1 MRCRRES
8 KECFFSSTRAK
19 RRSEDGQGRSD
30 SIASR
35 SSRKKTPVQQQNLLQ
50 PTLYTTA
57 SANVGNRQRHDLAGH
72 IAASDELKDET
83 AAALFQTPINT
94 PEDALHL
101 LLKASDLELQNTLH
115 QANAQP
121 TRDVKSRKG
130 SDAYQYSR
138 GPPTESVVEQG
149 QSAIIDPVIAGGGL
163 NNANSTQ
170 FSTEALGIW
179 SRLRFVRA
187 GWLTAREAIGYVKQW
202 VIYH

>member
-19 RRSEDGQGRSD
+19 RKSEDGHGRSD

-35 SSRKKTPVQQQNLLQ
+35 SSRRKSPIHQQNLLQ
-50 PTLYTTA
+50 PTLFTKA
-57 SANVGNRQRHDLAGH
+57 AANGGNRQRHDFVEH
-72 IAASDELKDET
+72 IVASDELNDET

-115 QANAQP
+115 QGNPQS
-121 TRDVKSRKG
+121 TRDVESRKS
-130 SDAYQYSR
+130 SDTYQFSR
-138 GPPTESVVEQG
+138 GPAVQSVEQG
-149 QSAIIDPVIAGGGL
+149 QSAIIDPDVASGGL
-163 NNANSTQ
+163 NSASNTE
-170 FSTEALGIW
+170 FSPEALGIW

-187 GWLTAREAIGYVKQW
+187 GWLSAREAVAYVKQW
-202 VIYH
+202 VIYD

>member
-1 MRCRRES
+1 M
-8 KECFFSSTRAK
+8 
-19 RRSEDGQGRSD
+19 
-30 SIASR
+30 
-35 SSRKKTPVQQQNLLQ
+35 
-50 PTLYTTA
+50 YTTA
-57 SANVGNRQRHDLAGH
+57 PANGGNRQIHDFAGH
-72 IAASDELKDET
+72 IVASDELKDET

-115 QANAQP
+115 QGNPQS

-130 SDAYQYSR
+130 SDTYQYSS
-138 GPPTESVVEQG
+138 GPPIDSVAEQG
-149 QSAIIDPVIAGGGL
+149 QSAIIDPEIASGGL
-163 NNANSTQ
+163 NNANNTE

-187 GWLTAREAIGYVKQW
+187 GWLTAREAVAYVKQW

>member
-35 SSRKKTPVQQQNLLQ
+35 SNRRKTPVQQQNLLQ
-50 PTLYTTA
+50 PTLYTTTP
-57 SANVGNRQRHDLAGH
+57 ANGGNRHDFAGH
-72 IAASDELKDET
+72 IVASDELKDET

-115 QANAQP
+115 QGNPQS

-130 SDAYQYSR
+130 SDTYQYSR
-138 GPPTESVVEQG
+138 GTPIESVVEQG
-149 QSAIIDPVIAGGGL
+149 QSAIIDPVIASGGL
-163 NNANSTQ
+163 NNPSSTE

-187 GWLTAREAIGYVKQW
+187 GWLTAREAVAYVKQW